1 MCGATKRGQTNE
13 TQIYQRNNQSNTNI
27 QKITEKQLTWSGH
40 VMRRDEEHT
49 VEREL
54 MIDLPGRRRRKD
66 DQKPGGKMPLRD
78 MNTAGLNAVEGW
90 R

>member
-1 MCGATKRGQTNE
+1 
-13 TQIYQRNNQSNTNI
+13 
-27 QKITEKQLTWSGH
+27 
-40 VMRRDEEHT
+40 MRRDEEHT

-54 MIDLPGRRRRKD
+54 MIDLPGRRRKD